1 MKVLGFDTATNWC
14 TTGLIDDKELI
25 AEWTIKSKMTQLN
38 RLIPGISMLL
48 KEKELKFSDLSAIS
62 VTIGPGSFTGVRL
75 GLVTA
80 KTLSQVSGLPV
91 IGINSLE
98 ALVFQCPV
106 KNSLIV
112 PVIDARK
119 NQVFAG
125 FYRWEEDKIIVIEE
139 GKIFTPEELAE
150 EINKKQEYCYL
161 TGEGLEPYINI
172 ISKNLS
178 LSVTFLPSFYGIIRG
193 ATVAIMGKDR
203 INAGYEDSYI
213 DLAPIYIRPPD
224 AKISQRSIYES

>member
-14 TTGLIDDKELI
+14 TIGLVEDNELI
-25 AEWTIKSKMTQLN
+25 AEWTIKSKMSQLN

-48 KEKELKFSDLSAIS
+48 KEKEIKFADLSAIA

-80 KTLSQVSGLPV
+80 KTLSQAGRLPV

-98 ALVFQCPV
+98 AIVFQCPV
-106 KNSLIV
+106 ENSLIV

-125 FYRWEEDKIIVIEE
+125 FYRRERNKITVLEE
-139 GKIFTPEELAE
+139 GKIFSPEELAE
-150 EINKKQEYCYL
+150 KINEKKEHCYL
-161 TGEGLEPYINI
+161 TGEGLEPYVNI
-172 ISKNLS
+172 ISKYIS
-178 LSVTFLPSFYGIIRG
+178 LSVTFLPPFYGIIRG
-193 ATVAIMGKDR
+193 STISIMGYER
-203 INAGYEDSYI
+203 INEGYKDHYL
-213 DLAPIYIRPPD
+213 DLIPIYIRPPD
-224 AKISQRSIYES
+224 AKVSQRSIYET